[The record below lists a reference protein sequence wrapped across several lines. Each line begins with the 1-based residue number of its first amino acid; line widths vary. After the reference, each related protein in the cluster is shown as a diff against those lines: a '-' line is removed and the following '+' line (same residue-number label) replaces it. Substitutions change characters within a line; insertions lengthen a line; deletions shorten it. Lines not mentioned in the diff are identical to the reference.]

1 MKLPDRRYLAWAVGI
16 AACAALPLFA
26 GYTKLS
32 WELAEVLGLV
42 GALACVA
49 LSGSPVRP
57 RESTPPVL
65 LTLDRHGTLGW
76 IALGAAT
83 LHVIFSVAS
92 DRTVIQYLL
101 PTSPLYQL
109 TGIAG
114 FVLLVALVTTSIG
127 ASRRRIW
134 RSHRN
139 FQATH
144 IILGCLLIVLLSVHV
159 VTAGRYT
166 GGYVRRAAFV
176 AVAAGGMAML
186 LRSRRRSATS
196 AQEAAAAHRSVFG
209 RHSTLIFGVTAVA
222 ALSLVPLIAGHSL
235 AQLREPLIRRAD
247 ALPLNF
253 DHGKHSTVN
262 CLTCHH
268 NFADGRG
275 FDNCINCH
283 RSSRAQIKLGVEARF
298 HSFCLECH
306 RNPSPQLKGHGP
318 VSGCET
324 CHQPAVRSSDS
335 PHSSQP

>member
-1 MKLPDRRYLAWAVGI
+1 MGFAAGAV
-16 AACAALPLFA
+16 LPLFA

-49 LSGSPVRP
+49 LGGSPVRP
-57 RESTPPVL
+57 RESIPPVL
-65 LTLDRHGTLGW
+65 LTLVRHETLGW
-76 IALGAAT
+76 IALGAVT
-83 LHVIFSVAS
+83 LHVIFSLAS
-92 DRTVIQYLL
+92 DHTVVQYLL

-114 FVLLVALVTTSIG
+114 FVLLVALVTASIG

-144 IILGCLLIVLLSVHV
+144 IILGCLLIVLLSIHV

-166 GGYVRRAAFV
+166 GGYVRRIAFV
-176 AVAAGGMAML
+176 AVAAGGMVML

-196 AQEAAAAHRSVFG
+196 AHVATVAHRSVFG
-209 RHSTLIFGVTAVA
+209 RHSTLIVGVTAVA
-222 ALSLVPLIAGHSL
+222 ALFLVPLIAGRSL
-235 AQLREPLIRRAD
+235 TQLREPLLRRANT
-247 ALPLNF
+247 LPLNF
-253 DHGKHSTVN
+253 DHGKHAAVN

-283 RSSRAQIKLGVEARF
+283 RSSRAEIKLGVEARF

-306 RNPSPQLKGHGP
+306 RNPSPSLKGHGP

-324 CHQPAVRSSDS
+324 CHQPAVGNLEGS
-335 PHSSQP
+335 HSFAH